1 MLNLEQLNAFIAAVE
16 KGSFSAA
23 ARHIG
28 KSQSSVSIG
37 VNNLELDL
45 GVELFDRST
54 KYPQLTEQGERL
66 YHQAK
71 ALMRQATRMES
82 YAKGVIE
89 AVEDQLVIGADPLV
103 PMSVFDSAL
112 EKMAEKFPFTRVK
125 LVKLTGNHLNRAIE
139 ADEVDV
145 GFNIMSEAV
154 PENLDFIGI
163 ARIEWVCICSPDYKF
178 ADLEAVDSE
187 MLINERQ
194 IVCSSMLQNEYL
206 AKLGRVSQETW
217 EASDL
222 DDMIRLVEQGIGW
235 GIIPLSMYEEKAAI
249 GTLSTFKPVIEKETG
264 LITVDLLWKSTAQ
277 LGPAKSFF
285 IDLLKR

>member
-71 ALMRQATRMES
+71 VLIRQANRMEN

-89 AVEDQLVIGADPLV
+89 EVEDQLVIGADPLV

-139 ADEVDV
+139 DGEVDI
-145 GFNIMSEAV
+145 GFNLMSEAV
-154 PENLDFIGI
+154 PENLDFVGI

-187 MLINERQ
+187 MLIVERQ
-194 IVCSSMLQNEYL
+194 VVCSSMLQNEYL
-206 AKLGRVSQETW
+206 SKLGRVSQETW

-235 GIIPLSMYEEKAAI
+235 GIIPMAMFEEKAAI
-249 GTLSTFKPVIEKETG
+249 GTLSKFKPVIEKEAG
-264 LITVDLLWKSTAQ
+264 LTAVDLLWKSTAQ
-277 LGPAKSFF
+277 QGPAKSFF
-285 IDLLKR
+285 IDLLKQ